1 MLKILIVND
10 KYGIAE
16 KMGKLIAGMIAEDIE
31 VEILP
36 GIETTR
42 DWLKLHPE
50 PDIIFMD
57 VHIRSGISFDL
68 FRYLKIDCPI
78 IFTAENDYVSCMYKM
93 RTSHYMLNMAGEDP
107 DEYPVALSTGG
118 ILQRQYAADNL
129 LQVITGLKTRSQ
141 PSYKEKFIVNV
152 RNNWIPVNTRDI
164 ACFTRRH
171 LNYLYTFSG
180 EKYLLDYG
188 TLEDI
193 EKLLN
198 PQSFYRANRQTIVN
212 IDAIGS
218 MKPLGN
224 QKIILILKDP
234 LKMEVDV
241 SREKAP
247 FFKRWFDR

>member
-1 MLKILIVND
+1 MIKILIVND
-10 KYGIAE
+10 KYGTAV
-16 KMGKLIAGMIAEDIE
+16 KMRKLIAGTIAEDIE

-36 GIETTR
+36 GIEIAR

-50 PDIIFMD
+50 PDIILMD
-57 VHIRSGISFDL
+57 VHLRSGVSFDL
-68 FRYLKIDCPI
+68 FRYLKVECPI
-78 IFTAENDYVSCMYKM
+78 IFTTENDYVSCLYKM
-93 RTSHYMLNMAGEDP
+93 RTSQYMLSLAGEET
-107 DEYPVALSTGG
+107 DEYPVALDESGSY
-118 ILQRQYAADNL
+118 QRQHAANNL
-129 LQVITGLKTRSQ
+129 LQVITGLKTPSQ
-141 PSYKEKFIVNV
+141 PSYKEKFIVHV

-164 ACFTRRH
+164 ACFTRKH
-171 LNYLYTFSG
+171 LNYLHTFSG
-180 EKYLLDYG
+180 EKYILDYG

-224 QKIILILKDP
+224 QKILLVLIDP

-247 FFKRWFDR
+247 YFKRWFDR